1 MATGKEYKDY
11 ILEQLGLLN
20 GVCAKPMMGE
30 YLLYFDGKLFGGI
43 YDNRLLFKITPTN
56 KKYAMQCEVPYL
68 NAKPMFM
75 LTDIENKELLKEI
88 VLETVNG
95 LK

>member
-11 ILEQLGLLN
+11 ILEQLGLLD
-20 GVCAKPMMGE
+20 GVSAKPMMGE
-30 YLLYFDGKLFGGI
+30 YLLYFGGKLFGGV
-43 YDNRLLFKITPTN
+43 YDNRLLVKMTATN
-56 KKYAMQCEVPYL
+56 EKFGMEKVVPYA
-68 NAKPMFM
+68 NAKPLYMPNY
-75 LTDIENKELLKEI
+75 TENRELLKEI